1 MIDRLR
7 KEAVEFYLEATKD
20 FDIHSELF
28 WAFTFRGATVSSAE
42 TLIEP
47 LQSLGFLD
55 VEIVPLDDMPEDI
68 SLHDLNDL
76 EMALWAREYT
86 TRSEHAFAE
95 RVLECQS
102 FADSY
107 GIDLVDFS
115 VDTE

>member
-1 MIDRLR
+1 
-7 KEAVEFYLEATKD
+7 
-20 FDIHSELF
+20 
-28 WAFTFRGATVSSAE
+28 
-42 TLIEP
+42 
-47 LQSLGFLD
+47 
-55 VEIVPLDDMPEDI
+55 MPEDI